1 MRTILFGT
9 LVAAGL
15 VVVGASS
22 ALAVPANG
30 MVIAPDQGR
39 DSHSSTAR
47 GLGRVTP
54 VRSRFQLLVEGL
66 VTWSSSGAGSVA

>member
-30 MVIAPDQGR
+30 MVIAPDKLGYQASDAIPIAGGCGPGWHRNWAGR
-39 DSHSSTAR
+39 CVPNWR
-47 GLGRVTP
+47 R
-54 VRSRFQLLVEGL
+54 RWWR
-66 VTWSSSGAGSVA
+66 